1 MVVWYFFNIF
11 LPKVCCVAP
20 IAMIEY
26 CHAKTRH
33 NKMQAVERKKSFLT
47 RSDPPG
53 VLWHQEAPGSASL
66 QLAREALMSQEMVE
80 VVIDSIRVSLMSQQ
94 RIVIL
99 REVDADRYLAIW
111 IGPYEAEAITIAL
124 QEVEVARPLTHDLL
138 RNVFRAF
145 DAKLMRVEVLS
156 LREDVFYG
164 NIVAESNGY
173 TLDIDSRPS
182 DALAL
187 AVRANVPILV
197 SREVME
203 NAGIIP
209 EEDLET
215 QPEETPALAE
225 PEPESEGSAERL
237 SVFEDFLEK
246 LDTTEGEG
254 GGEGETPDADDE
266 PQDDS

>member
-1 MVVWYFFNIF
+1 
-11 LPKVCCVAP
+11 
-20 IAMIEY
+20 MI
-26 CHAKTRH
+26 
-33 NKMQAVERKKSFLT
+33 
-47 RSDPPG
+47 
-53 VLWHQEAPGSASL
+53 
-66 QLAREALMSQEMVE
+66 E

-99 REVDADRYLAIW
+99 REVNAERYLAIW

-138 RNVFRAF
+138 KNVFRAF
-145 DAKLMRVEVLS
+145 NASLLRVEVLT
-156 LREDVFYG
+156 LRDDVFYG

-197 SREVME
+197 SREVMD

-209 EEDLET
+209 EEDLE
-215 QPEETPALAE
+215 EEKPQAAALAD
-225 PEPESEGSAERL
+225 SEIEIEGGEERL
-237 SVFEDFLEK
+237 SVFEDFLEG
-246 LDTTEGEG
+246 LDDEDEEEDDEGE
-254 GGEGETPDADDE
+254 EEDDE
-266 PQDDS
+266 DEV